1 MNSWTRGRRAFLKRA
16 GMTLAMMNGELTAQ
30 QTFGSS
36 LPNSSGTEPPQFR
49 TFEGACDCHHYI
61 YDARFPFTQ
70 RATPMISGARVADY
84 RLLQRRIG
92 TTRNVIVTPALYP
105 ASFADNLVTLDAV
118 GQFGIDA
125 RGVAVVSPTITDSE
139 LKALHDGG
147 IRGIRFSLAAFKNA
161 TSAIEDIEVLAV
173 RVRRLEWH
181 VQFNMTADQIVQVGN
196 LWKRFPCPVVFDYL
210 GHLSEPTGVNHP
222 AFKIIRRLLDE
233 GLAWVKLSVTH
244 DSSKIGPPTY
254 ADLRKVGQAF
264 VRAAPERM
272 LWGSNWPHSKEINK
286 PDDAVLFDLLAAW
299 APGERTRQ
307 RILVKNPEELYG
319 FAQIEE

>member
-1 MNSWTRGRRAFLKRA
+1 
-16 GMTLAMMNGELTAQ
+16 MNGELTAQ
-30 QTFGSS
+30 QTMGSS

-70 RATPMISGARVADY
+70 RATPMISDARVADY

-92 TTRNVIVTPALYP
+92 TTRNVVVTPALYP

-118 GQFGIDA
+118 GQFGSDA

-147 IRGIRFSLAAFKNA
+147 IRGIRFSLAALKNA
-161 TSAIEDIEVLAV
+161 TSAIEDIELLAM
-173 RVRRLEWH
+173 RVRGLEWH

-196 LWKRFPCPVVFDYL
+196 LWKRIPCPVVFDYI

-222 AFKIIRRLLDE
+222 AFKVIRRLLDE
-233 GLAWVKLSVTH
+233 GTAWLELSVTY

-254 ADLRKVGQAF
+254 ADLSKVGQAF

-272 LWGSNWPHSKEINK
+272 LWGSNWPHSKETNK

-299 APGERTRQ
+299 APSERTRQ

-319 FAQIEE
+319 FAKIEE